1 MDVIFEVP
9 HFVVYVL
16 MGMLNLH
23 ILEHRRLKDFR
34 VRCLYLIAQASDE
47 RSSDDWCH
55 HMQLDFLLFIC
66 LYFIR
71 KVYFFV

>member
-47 RSSDDWCH
+47 RSSDD
-55 HMQLDFLLFIC
+55 
-66 LYFIR
+66 
-71 KVYFFV
+71 